1 MNVHLP
7 LVAHNHFTVFFIALW
22 PCLACFQLVPSY
34 FTLLSVVHVY
44 STSNGTFA
52 WSVLLIFYTTC
63 IYFVTVISDYRWL
76 SSCWQ
81 CYVLTILRRWC
92 RTKKKYLVTL
102 LVTGKQHKCSAQQG
116 PSARPNEPQ
125 RTRRPT
131 VPARAAKCVNLTLLP
146 WRTKWQNISCLW
158 YWSCGVTF
166 IYSACNARYTR
177 WGGSWA

>member
-1 MNVHLP
+1 MFSTGTVLLHVTVCCSRVFYKQWHICMKCFTDLLHYLHLLCNGHFWLP
-7 LVAHNHFTVFFIALW
+7 LAFF
-22 PCLACFQLVPSY
+22 
-34 FTLLSVVHVY
+34 
-44 STSNGTFA
+44 
-52 WSVLLIFYTTC
+52 VLTM
-63 IYFVTVISDYRWL
+63 
-76 SSCWQ
+76 
-81 CYVLTILRRWC
+81 YVLTILRHWC

-116 PSARPNEPQ
+116 PSVRPNEPQ

-146 WRTKWQNISCLW
+146 WRTKWQNIFCLR